1 MLNRP
6 KKKDDVTMPCVSTTI
21 YSLLLLAVVMM
32 VMECA
37 KQHILILVIFYK
49 MKLK

>member
-1 MLNRP
+1 M
-6 KKKDDVTMPCVSTTI
+6 
-21 YSLLLLAVVMM
+21 VVMMAMM

>member
-1 MLNRP
+1 M
-6 KKKDDVTMPCVSTTI
+6 
-21 YSLLLLAVVMM
+21 VVMMAMM

-37 KQHILILVIFYK
+37 KQRILILVIFYK